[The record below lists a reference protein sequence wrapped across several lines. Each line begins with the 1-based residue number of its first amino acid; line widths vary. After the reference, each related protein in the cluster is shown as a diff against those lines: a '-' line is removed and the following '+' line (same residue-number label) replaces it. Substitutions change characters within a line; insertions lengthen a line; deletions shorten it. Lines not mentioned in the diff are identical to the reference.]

1 MNRKSLISI
10 LLFLLLASC
19 AKTGIVEPVGQ
30 PSDRPSASGDID
42 ASCSVINMNDS
53 GSGPGVATR
62 AIVGQTTITSLNA
75 NFIKL
80 DESVTTGWRQEDYE
94 MKPFTGWADR
104 QTRIL
109 DASILSSPDNT
120 EGIHFRSIYFNPKQ
134 TYQYTQYDPNEPP
147 TDNTDDDIIVGYVSR
162 MVGWYPKT
170 YELPTGTDGKPA
182 DDAIF
187 AEAADTY
194 RVLEDGTVCV
204 RFPKMLDGETDVMM
218 TDMREGRY
226 DLRAFG
232 HRFKNNDSSNDY
244 DIQPYGHQFANRF
257 DDTKGYDYLNYF
269 TFKHYLTGIRLYV
282 RTNESDLSLISWKQI
297 NDVVFTNQ
305 PSTVTIPLPTIQAKG
320 EKNSTLAGLTDIRA
334 TLPIEGV
341 APVFGG
347 VGEDGSLSDKII
359 WEDEENMPVIK
370 TAMAV
375 NDPDHPE
382 FAELP
387 TYPIMM
393 KHGIKLDEA
402 YLGYMLVRPDQ
413 PTPFEIHT
421 DAGVFTGEIPATAKY
436 IDENNQEQKAEI
448 LKAGYIYKIVIDI
461 KTDGSLDVIIGNED
475 FESFRDLAPYNKNI
489 KSFEY
494 SNCYVVK
501 PDMLNI
507 LDENGKDTGNDYAG
521 FYFHAI
527 VAGRG
532 DMGTLSVAGAE
543 LYPEELYFDPVS
555 VRILWQDAEYLIEH
569 VELIHGYIRFTLNKD
584 CWKAGTALAKG
595 GNAVIA
601 VYDRDG
607 NIIWSWHIWVA
618 PPELDDI
625 DYTIDGRSF
634 SMMNMNLGANAATPG
649 SDPLSTYG
657 LYYQWGRKDPLP
669 VPPSYNYGQ
678 SDRSTKTYYYMDQG
692 ARNSVE
698 IMMETAPTVETG
710 ARNPLDI
717 VASAQLGEEYQYD
730 WLFNSVDRLWGYSPN
745 AGKVVRKTIY
755 DPCPYGYRVPDDEIK
770 ILFEYCRTN
779 DNDGWLWSNNLYDAG
794 NYGITIVDENSN
806 ISDGTDNFFPYS
818 GWRGRDVGRTDRDNT
833 WYQIG
838 VLADYQNARIDKV
851 SGSKTFNHRGR
862 TLLIGNSNGS
872 ITIPSPDVTYSG
884 YIVNNWGN
892 RSSSAPVRCIRYD
905 DASNKD
911 YPEEPSR

>member
-10 LLFLLLASC
+10 LLSLILASC
-19 AKTGIVEPVGQ
+19 AKTGIVEPAGQ
-30 PSDRPSASGDID
+30 LSGMPSVSGDID

-53 GSGPGVATR
+53 RSGPGVATR

-257 DDTKGYDYLNYF
+257 DDTEGYDYLNYF

-305 PSTVTIPLPTIQAKG
+305 PSTVTIPLPTVQAKG

-347 VGEDGSLSDKII
+347 VGEDGSLSSKII

-387 TYPIMM
+387 TYPVMM
-393 KHGIKLDEA
+393 NHGIVLDEA

-436 IDENNQEQKAEI
+436 IDENDQEQKAEI

-489 KSFEY
+489 ESFEY

-507 LDENGKDTGNDYAG
+507 LDETGKDTGNDYAG
-521 FYFHAI
+521 FYFHAM

-532 DMGTLSVAGAE
+532 DMGKLSVAGAE

-569 VELIHGYIRFTLNKD
+569 VELIHGYVRFTLNKD

-625 DYTIDGRSF
+625 DYTIGGRSF

-678 SDRSTKTYYYMDQG
+678 SDRTTKTYYYMDQG

-710 ARNPLDI
+710 ARNPLDVI
-717 VASAQLGEEYQYD
+717 ASAQLGEEYQND
-730 WLFNSVDRLWGYSPN
+730 WLFHSVDQLWGYSPN
-745 AGKVVRKTIY
+745 AGNVVKKTVY
-755 DPCPYGYRVPDDEIK
+755 DPCPYGYRVPDDEVDV
-770 ILFEYCRTN
+770 LFEHCRGQWGEHIETS
-779 DNDGWLWSNNLYDAG
+779 D
-794 NYGITIVDENSN
+794 YGITLKGATDI
-806 ISDGTDNFFPYS
+806 GTATSNFFPFS
-818 GWRGRDVGRTDRDNT
+818 GWRGRDVDHPDRDNT
-833 WYQIG
+833 WYQVN
-838 VLADYQNARIDKV
+838 VLGDYQNARIDKNPA
-851 SGSKTFNHRGR
+851 SETYNHRGR
-862 TLLIGNSNGS
+862 TLLVKGGK
-872 ITIPSPDVTYSG
+872 ITIPPDIESEDGPTYSQWMNT
-884 YIVNNWGN
+884 YNHGN

>member
-1 MNRKSLISI
+1 MNRKSPILI
-10 LLFLLLASC
+10 LLALILASC

-42 ASCSVINMNDS
+42 ASCSVVNMNDS
-53 GSGPGVATR
+53 GAGPGIATR
-62 AIVGQTTITSLNA
+62 AIIGQTTITSLNA

-80 DESVTTGWRQEDYE
+80 DESVTTGWKQEDYV
-94 MKPFTGWADR
+94 MKPFAGWEAGK
-104 QTRIL
+104 TTIL

-120 EGIHFRSIYFNPKQ
+120 ADIHFRSIYFNPRQ
-134 TYQYTQYDPNEPP
+134 TYQYDQYDPNDPS
-147 TDNTDDDIIVGYVSR
+147 TASTDDDIVVGYVSR

-170 YELPTGTDGKPA
+170 YRLPVDANGKPVSNA
-182 DDAIF
+182 LF
-187 AEAADTY
+187 SEASDTY

-232 HRFKNNDSSNDY
+232 HRFKNNDSSHDY

-257 DDTKGYDYLNYF
+257 DDTEGYDYLNYF

-305 PSTVTIPLPTIQAKG
+305 PSTVTIPLPTRQAEG
-320 EKNSTLAGLTDIRA
+320 SGNSTIAGLTDIRA

-341 APVFGG
+341 VPVFGG
-347 VGEDGSLSDKII
+347 VGEDGTLSDKII
-359 WEDEENMPVIK
+359 WEDEENMSVIK
-370 TAMAV
+370 TAMAA

-387 TYPIMM
+387 AYPVMM
-393 KHGIKLDEA
+393 NYGIVLDEA

-413 PTPFEIHT
+413 PTPIEIHT
-421 DAGVFTGEIPATAKY
+421 DAGVFTGEIPVTAKY
-436 IDENNQEQKAEI
+436 IDENGQERKAEI

-489 KSFEY
+489 ESFEY

-501 PDMLNI
+501 PDMLDI

-521 FYFHAI
+521 FYFHAM

-532 DMGTLSVAGAE
+532 DMGALSVTGAE

-555 VRILWQDAEYLIEH
+555 ARILWQDAEYLIEH
-569 VELIHGYIRFTLNKD
+569 VELIHGYVRFTLNKD

-618 PPELDDI
+618 PSELNDI

-634 SMMNMNLGANAATPG
+634 SMMNMNLGANAAIPD

-669 VPPSYNYGQ
+669 VPPSYDYGQ
-678 SDRSTKTYYYMDQG
+678 SDRTTKTYYYMDQG
-692 ARNSVE
+692 ARNSVK
-698 IMMETAPTVETG
+698 IMMEAAPTVETG

-717 VASAQLGEEYQYD
+717 IASAQLGEEYQYD
-730 WLFNSVDRLWGYSPN
+730 WLFNSVDQLWGYSPN
-745 AGKVVRKTIY
+745 AGNVVKKTIY
-755 DPCPYGYRVPDDEIK
+755 DPCPYGYRVPDDEVDV
-770 ILFEYCRTN
+770 LFDHCRGQWDEHIQTS
-779 DNDGWLWSNNLYDAG
+779 D
-794 NYGITIVDENSN
+794 YGITLKGATDI
-806 ISDGTDNFFPYS
+806 GTAMNNFFPYS

-833 WYQIG
+833 WYMVG
-838 VLADYQNARIDKV
+838 TLGDYQNARIDKNPA
-851 SGSKTFNHRGR
+851 SKTYNHRGR
-862 TLLIGNSNGS
+862 TLLVKGGR
-872 ITIPSPDVTYSG
+872 ITIPNPETTYSQYMNTG
-884 YIVNNWGN
+884 EHGN
-892 RSSSAPVRCIRYD
+892 RASAAPVRCVRYG
-905 DASNKD
+905 SG
-911 YPEEPSR
+911 PEQEP